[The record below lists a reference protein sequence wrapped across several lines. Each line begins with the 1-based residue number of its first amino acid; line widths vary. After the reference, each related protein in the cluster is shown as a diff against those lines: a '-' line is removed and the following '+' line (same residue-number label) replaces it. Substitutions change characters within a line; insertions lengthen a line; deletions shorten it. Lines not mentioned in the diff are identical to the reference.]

1 LESVRTFISLNIS
14 EPVKGK
20 LALVQKDVMSV
31 LSSYRVKWEN
41 PKKFHLTLRFLG
53 ELNSAEIKDLAKDLG
68 KIKAGF
74 EHIVYFSESV
84 GFFPNAKY
92 PNVVFVDL
100 IEKGNFCAGLVEKID
115 KCIIEYGI
123 KPDKPFVP
131 HVTMGRFRRDR
142 RQALTSEIS
151 VEVPKMEIVFE
162 SFLLM
167 KSVLIQSGSEYE
179 KIKSYKFKL

>member
-1 LESVRTFISLNIS
+1 
-14 EPVKGK
+14 
-20 LALVQKDVMSV
+20 MSD
-31 LSSYRVKWEN
+31 Y
-41 PKKFHLTLRFLG
+41 
-53 ELNSAEIKDLAKDLG
+53 DLAKDLG

-151 VEVPKMEIVFE
+151 VEVPKMEVVFE